1 MAKAAVNSQPRS
13 SKATKAKVIPLQ
25 PKAVKKVKSVKLA
38 KTIAKDTAPFV
49 APDWKPPKWEH
60 EVWTINEYLE
70 NIIFTK
76 SIKIDPIT
84 NRPATVEIDSEKNR
98 GIIECILNGIGLTSF
113 TIRNITNAPEMR
125 ALYPKMKFVIHEGG
139 HRSRAIKGFFNDEFS
154 VSVPGL
160 SGEYLFSE
168 LPERFQKAFLN
179 FKLVIN
185 IVTCTAEQAQE
196 IFDCHNRVTA
206 VKGYSV
212 IMANEQSKVCA
223 YVRQVTKTWPEYGN
237 TCHPVFSMSSNKP
250 VCFNSKVS
258 NKGNLWDTFVFVSI
272 HKVTGGG
279 NVVAGEEESKAYV
292 KANVDVPENV
302 KREVKKF
309 WDTFYGVYDVAQ
321 NKITNAYFG
330 CFQALYFH
338 LYKAKKRSLNI
349 YDVRS
354 FAQAFNKAFHEIM
367 KTQKDTKIDFGGELL
382 YLGKFIS
389 DASIAFTKPNEQTV
403 VALEFIKRMEK
414 NKYVF

>member
-1 MAKAAVNSQPRS
+1 MARS
-13 SKATKAKVIPLQ
+13 NVVAKVVPIK
-25 PKAVKKVKSVKLA
+25 PKAVQKAKAVKLA
-38 KTIAKDTAPFV
+38 KKIAKDTAPV
-49 APDWKPPKWEH
+49 VVLDWKPPKWEH
-60 EVWTINEYLE
+60 EVWTIKDYLH
-70 NIIFTK
+70 NIIFAK

-84 NRPATVEIDSEKNR
+84 NRPATVETDSTKNR

-113 TIRNITNAPEMR
+113 TIRNITNAPEMK
-125 ALYPKMKFVIHEGG
+125 ALYPKMKYVIHEGG
-139 HRSRAIKGFFNDEFS
+139 HRSRAIKAFYNDEFS

-160 SGEYLFSE
+160 AGEYLYSE
-168 LPERFQKAFLN
+168 LPEKFEKAFLN

-237 TCHPVFSMSSNKP
+237 TCHPVFSMVSNKP

-258 NKGNLWDTFVFVSI
+258 NKGNLWDTFVFVSTL
-272 HKVTGGG
+272 KVTGGG
-279 NVVAGEEESKAYV
+279 NVVAGEEEAKAYV
-292 KANVDVPENV
+292 KANAEVPENV

-309 WDTFYGVYDVAQ
+309 WDTFYAVYDIAQ
-321 NKITNAYFG
+321 NKITNPYFG

-338 LYKAKKRSLNI
+338 LYKANKRNLNI

-354 FAQAFNKAFHEIM
+354 FAQAFNKAFNEIT
-367 KTQKDTKIDFGGELL
+367 KINKNDKIDFGGESLF
-382 YLGKFIS
+382 LGKFIT

-403 VALEFIKRMEK
+403 VALELIKRMEK

>member
-1 MAKAAVNSQPRS
+1 MARS
-13 SKATKAKVIPLQ
+13 NTVAKVVPIK
-25 PKAVKKVKSVKLA
+25 PKAVRKTKTPKVA
-38 KTIAKDTAPFV
+38 KTSIKDTGLV
-49 APDWKPPKWEH
+49 IGRDWTPPKWEH
-60 EVWTINEYLE
+60 EVWTIEDYLH
-70 NIIFTK
+70 NIIFAKT
-76 SIKIDPIT
+76 IKIDPIT
-84 NRPATVEIDSEKNR
+84 NRPATVETDSEKNR

-125 ALYPKMKFVIHEGG
+125 ALYPKMKYVIHEGG
-139 HRSRAIKGFFNDEFS
+139 HRSRAIKSFFNDEFS
-154 VSVPGL
+154 VFIQEL
-160 SGEYLFSE
+160 NGEYLYSE
-168 LPERFQKAFLN
+168 LPPKFQKIFLK

-196 IFDCHNRVTA
+196 IFDRHNRVTA

-223 YVRQVTKTWPEYGN
+223 YVRQMTKTWPEYGN
-237 TCHPVFSMSSNKP
+237 TCHPIFSMTSNRP
-250 VCFNSKVS
+250 VCFNNKVS
-258 NKGNLWDTFVFVSI
+258 NKGNLWDTFVFVTV

-279 NVVAGEEESKAYV
+279 NVVAGEEESKNYV
-292 KANVDVPENV
+292 KKNVDVPENV

-338 LYKAKKRSLNI
+338 LYKAKKRNLNI

-354 FAQAFNKAFHEIM
+354 FGQAFNKAYTELT
-367 KTQKDTKIDFGGELL
+367 KTNKNDKIDIGGESLL
-382 YLGKFIS
+382 IGKFINE
-389 DASIAFTKPNEQTV
+389 ASIAFTKTDEQTI
-403 VALEFIKRMEK
+403 VAQELIKRMEK